1 MGAAFL
7 WFGFLINEIREI
19 PVSASRA
26 VCLSM
31 VPLLIKL
38 NHFTFSISLV
48 IILVS
53 RHSVFVATV
62 LGSTGKQFP
71 IIIILRSDR

>member
-1 MGAAFL
+1 M

-19 PVSASRA
+19 SVSASRA

-53 RHSVFVATV
+53 RHPVFVATR
-62 LGSTGKQFP
+62 LNSTGKQFP
-71 IIIILRSDR
+71 IIILRSDRD